1 MAGVQQPKQRVIV
14 VYTGELQAAASSF
27 SSVVLQDPARG
38 RTAGFLISEDRK
50 QLLEL
55 QQFKQMFS
63 SWLIDGQLLAGLF
76 IHSLHASIHS
86 ISSLPDIR

>member
-1 MAGVQQPKQRVIV
+1 MAEQPKQRVTVI
-14 VYTGELQAAASSF
+14 YTGGSEAAPSTF

-38 RTAGFLISEDRK
+38 KAAGYLVSEDGK

-63 SWLIDGQLLAGLF
+63 SWLVDGQLLAGVCIQKGRMHLCR
-76 IHSLHASIHS
+76 HTPANHV
-86 ISSLPDIR
+86 